1 MAGQGNESAPAAA
14 SRRTH
19 GDCACGS
26 RTSLIYEKGPRTKE
40 RFARGNSLSAKY
52 IIGIDLGTTNSA
64 LASCDITIS
73 DEESRIELCS
83 IPQLINPDEV
93 AERTLLPSFLYIPG
107 ELDFPKGSISV
118 PWDPEARFVV
128 GELARKRGAES
139 PNRLVASAKSWLSY
153 PEVNRTMP
161 ILPWQSPAE
170 VPKLSP
176 VDVSSQYLQHLSK
189 AWEGGHSRKH
199 EEAALAEQEIL
210 LTVPASFNE
219 EARELTR
226 RAAEQAGYQHV
237 TLLEEPQAAFY
248 AWLEAQGDG
257 WRDRIR
263 VGDLVLICDVGGG
276 TTDFSLIMV
285 SEENGELVL
294 KRVAVGDHILLGGDN
309 MDLALARL
317 LQRRLE
323 SSGQRIDTW
332 QLLGLWHQC
341 RFAKEQLFQS
351 PKTKS
356 APITL
361 LGKGTKLIGGTIKT
375 ELAREDLDQVVVE
388 GFFPRVA
395 SSELPL
401 RQRRV
406 GFQELG
412 LPYAA
417 DPAVTKHLARFLS
430 EQVRNSPE
438 SSGIRRG
445 RSGLACPT
453 HVLFNGGVMK
463 AAVLRDRVVE
473 VLNGWLRQEGFDAL
487 GAEQILEAPDLEHAV
502 ARGAA
507 YYGKARDGRGVR
519 IRSGA
524 SRTYYIGIES
534 AMPAVPGMEAPLK
547 ALCVVPFGMEEGAEA
562 TIPNREFGL
571 VVGEP
576 AEFRFLSS
584 SVRKQDHI
592 GSLLEDWGADIE
604 ELNPLEVTLNVDGQ
618 QGAVVPVRL
627 ETRVTELGTL
637 EVWCVSRN
645 DAQRWK
651 LELNIREKTT
661 Q

>member
-1 MAGQGNESAPAAA
+1 MA
-14 SRRTH
+14 
-19 GDCACGS
+19 
-26 RTSLIYEKGPRTKE
+26 
-40 RFARGNSLSAKY
+40 AKY
-52 IIGIDLGTTNSA
+52 IVGIDLGTTNSA
-64 LASCDITIS
+64 LARCDATAAE
-73 DEESRIELCS
+73 EESRIEVRS
-83 IPQLINPDEV
+83 IPQLVNPNEV

-107 ELDFPKGSISV
+107 EFDFPKGSLAL
-118 PWDPEARFVV
+118 PWEPEPKLVI

-153 PEVNRTMP
+153 AAVNRTAP
-161 ILPWQSPAE
+161 ILPWQAPEE

-176 VDVSSQYLQHLSK
+176 VEASSQFLQYLRTVWDS
-189 AWEGGHSRKH
+189 G
-199 EEAALAEQEIL
+199 EAGEQRELALAEQDVL
-210 LTVPASFNE
+210 LTVPASFDE

-248 AWLEAQGDG
+248 AWLESQGDA
-257 WRDRIR
+257 WRRRIK
-263 VGDLVLICDVGGG
+263 VGDLVLVCDVGGG

-285 SEENGELVL
+285 SEENGELTL

-309 MDLALARL
+309 MDLALARI
-317 LQRRLE
+317 LQQRLE
-323 SSGQRIDTW
+323 ASGNRIDTW
-332 QLLGLWHQC
+332 QLHGLWHQC
-341 RFAKEQLFQS
+341 RIAKEKLFES
-351 PKTKS
+351 PKTQNR
-356 APITL
+356 PITL

-375 ELAREDLDQVVVE
+375 ELAREDLDQVLVE
-388 GFFPRVA
+388 GFFPKVA
-395 SSELPL
+395 SGELPA

-438 SSGIRRG
+438 AAGIRRG

-453 HVLFNGGVMK
+453 HILFNGGVMK

-473 VLNGWLRQEGFDAL
+473 VLNSWLRQEGFDAL

-507 YYGKARDGRGVR
+507 YYGKARRGRGVR

-547 ALCVVPFGMEEGAEA
+547 ALCVVPFGMEEGTEA
-562 TIPNREFGL
+562 TIPDREFGL

-584 SVRKQDHI
+584 SVRKQDQV
-592 GSLLEDWGADIE
+592 GSLLEDWGTDIE
-604 ELNPLEVTLNVDGQ
+604 ELSPLEVTLKLDGQ
-618 QGAVVPVRL
+618 QGTVVPVRL

-637 EVWCVSRN
+637 EVWCVSR
-645 DAQRWK
+645 DGTQRWK
-651 LELNIREKTT
+651 LELNIREKTGT
-661 Q
+661 

>member
-1 MAGQGNESAPAAA
+1 LA
-14 SRRTH
+14 
-19 GDCACGS
+19 
-26 RTSLIYEKGPRTKE
+26 
-40 RFARGNSLSAKY
+40 AKY
-52 IIGIDLGTTNSA
+52 IVGIDLGTTNSA
-64 LASCDITIS
+64 LARCNASAA
-73 DEESRIELCS
+73 EEENRIEVRS
-83 IPQLINPDEV
+83 IPQLVNPNEV

-107 ELDFPKGSISV
+107 EFDSPKGSLAL
-118 PWDPEARFVV
+118 PWEAEPKFVI

-153 PEVNRTMP
+153 AGVDRTAP
-161 ILPWQSPAE
+161 ILPWQAPEE

-176 VDVSSQYLQHLSK
+176 VEASSQFLQYLRTVWDS
-189 AWEGGHSRKH
+189 G
-199 EEAALAEQEIL
+199 EAGEQGELALAEQDVL
-210 LTVPASFNE
+210 LTVPASFDE

-226 RAAEQAGYQHV
+226 RAAEQAGYPHV
-237 TLLEEPQAAFY
+237 TLLEEPLAAFY
-248 AWLEAQGDG
+248 AWLESQGDA
-257 WRDRIR
+257 WRRRIK
-263 VGDLVLICDVGGG
+263 VGDLVLVCDVGGG
-276 TTDFSLIMV
+276 TTDLSLIVV
-285 SEENGELVL
+285 SEENGDLTL

-309 MDLALARL
+309 MDLALARV
-317 LQRRLE
+317 LQQRLE
-323 SSGQRIDTW
+323 ALGNRIDTW
-332 QLLGLWHQC
+332 QLHGLWHQC
-341 RFAKEQLFQS
+341 RIEKEKLFES
-351 PKTKS
+351 PKTQKR
-356 APITL
+356 PITL

-375 ELAREDLDQVVVE
+375 ELVREDLDQVLVE
-388 GFFPRVA
+388 GFFPKVA
-395 SSELPL
+395 SGELPA

-417 DPAVTKHLARFLS
+417 DPAITKHLARFLS

-438 SSGIRRG
+438 AAGIRRG

-453 HVLFNGGVMK
+453 HILFNGGVMK

-473 VLNGWLRQEGFDAL
+473 VLNSWLRQEGFDAL

-507 YYGKARDGRGVR
+507 YYGKARRGRGVR

-547 ALCVVPFGMEEGAEA
+547 ALCVVPFGMEEGTEA
-562 TIPNREFGL
+562 TIPGREFGL

-584 SVRKQDHI
+584 SVRKQDHV

-604 ELNPLEVTLNVDGQ
+604 ELSPLKVTLKLDGQ
-618 QGAVVPVRL
+618 QGAVVPVRI

-637 EVWCVSRN
+637 EVWCVSR
-645 DAQRWK
+645 DGTQRWK
-651 LELNIREKTT
+651 LELNIREKTGR
-661 Q
+661 

>member
-1 MAGQGNESAPAAA
+1 
-14 SRRTH
+14 
-19 GDCACGS
+19 
-26 RTSLIYEKGPRTKE
+26 
-40 RFARGNSLSAKY
+40 LSAKY
-52 IIGIDLGTTNSA
+52 IVGIDLGTTNSA
-64 LASCDITIS
+64 LARYDLEAPE
-73 DEESRIELCS
+73 EESRIEDCS
-83 IPQLINPDEV
+83 IPQLINPNEV

-107 ELDFPKGSISV
+107 ELDFPKGSIAL
-118 PWDPEARFVV
+118 PWEPEPKFVV

-153 PEVNRTMP
+153 SGVNRISP
-161 ILPWQSPAE
+161 ILPWQAPAE

-176 VDVSSQYLQHLSK
+176 VEASSQFLQHLYMV
-189 AWEGGHSRKH
+189 WENSTSEKQGEVS
-199 EEAALAEQEIL
+199 LAEQEIL
-210 LTVPASFNE
+210 LTVPASFDE

-248 AWLEAQGDG
+248 AWLESQGDN
-257 WRDRIR
+257 WRRRIR
-263 VGDLVLICDVGGG
+263 VGDLVLVCDVGGG

-285 SEENGELVL
+285 SEEDGELTL

-317 LQRRLE
+317 LQQRLE
-323 SSGQRIDTW
+323 TSGHRIDTW
-332 QLLGLWHQC
+332 QLHGLWHQS
-341 RFAKEQLFQS
+341 RFAKEQLFAS
-351 PKTKS
+351 SKTKS
-356 APITL
+356 RPITL

-375 ELAREDLDQVVVE
+375 ELTREELDQVLIE

-395 SSELPL
+395 SNELPA

-417 DPAVTKHLARFLS
+417 DPAVTRHLARFLS

-445 RSGLACPT
+445 PSGLACPT

-463 AAVLRDRVVE
+463 AAVLRERIIE
-473 VLNGWLRQEGFDAL
+473 VLNSWLQQEGFSAL
-487 GAEQILEAPDLEHAV
+487 GAEQILEATDLEHAV

-507 YYGKARDGRGVR
+507 YYGKARRGQGVR

-534 AMPAVPGMEAPLK
+534 SMPAVPGMEAPLK
-547 ALCVVPFGMEEGAEA
+547 ALCVVPFGMEEGTEA
-562 TIPNREFGL
+562 TIPDREFGL

-584 SVRKQDHI
+584 TIRKQDSA
-592 GSLLEDWGADIE
+592 GNLLEDWGTDLE
-604 ELNPLEVTLNVDGQ
+604 ELSPLEVTLKLDGH
-618 QGAVVPVRL
+618 QGAVVPVRI

-637 EVWCVSRN
+637 EVWCVSRDGTN
-645 DAQRWK
+645 RWK
-651 LELNIREKTT
+651 LELNIRETSGRETT
-661 Q
+661 GRETTGR